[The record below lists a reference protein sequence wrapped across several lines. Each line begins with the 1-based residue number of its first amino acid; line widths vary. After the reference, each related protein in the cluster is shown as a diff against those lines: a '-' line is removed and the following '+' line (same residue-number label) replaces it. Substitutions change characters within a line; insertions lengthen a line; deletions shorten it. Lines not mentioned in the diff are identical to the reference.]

1 MLKGLHPLLT
11 PDLLWVLAAMGHGD
25 DLAIVDHNHPAH
37 SIARATPSQRL
48 IALPGTTLAE
58 AAAAVLTLLPLD
70 DFTPDAVR
78 TMAVVGDT
86 AAVPPP
92 VSELRIAMKSAG
104 VTLPTVALERDAFYA
119 QARRAFAV
127 VQCGDTR
134 FYANALLRKGA
145 IAA

>member
-37 SIARATPSQRL
+37 SIARATASQRV
-48 IALPGTTLAE
+48 IALPGATLAV
-58 AAAAVLTLLPLD
+58 AARAVLTLLPLD
-70 DFTPDAVR
+70 DFTPDPVR
-78 TMAVVGDT
+78 TMGVVGDT

-92 VSELRIAMKSAG
+92 VAELRQALQAG
-104 VTLPTVALERDAFYA
+104 GVLLPTVALEREAFYA

-127 VQCGDTR
+127 LQCGDTR

>member
-37 SIARATPSQRL
+37 SIARATTSQRL
-48 IALPGTTLAE
+48 IALPGATLAE
-58 AAAAVLTLLPLD
+58 AAGAVLTLLPLD
-70 DFTPDAVR
+70 DFTPDPVR

-92 VSELRIAMKSAG
+92 VAELRQALQDGG
-104 VTLPTVALERDAFYA
+104 VLVPTVALEREAFYA

-127 VQCGDTR
+127 VQCGDAR